1 MQFSENFG
9 LKNIMILVDLN
20 QVMISN
26 LMGQLYSSKTNEV
39 DEDLLRHMV
48 LNGIRSYR
56 NKFSEEYGELVIC
69 CDDTN
74 NWRKDSFPYYKAHR
88 KTNRDES
95 DLDWPNIFNC
105 LNNIRDEL
113 KEFFPYKHI
122 RVNRCEA
129 DDIIGTICHTEGVAL
144 GDGKEKILVLSGDKD
159 FIQLHGPNVKQ
170 YNPVLN
176 KFVGKGEDPVIYIK
190 EHILKGDRS
199 DGVPNVLSD
208 DNVFIEGRRQ
218 RPLSK
223 KKIDAWVNEVFM
235 TFTEEEQKN
244 YSRNRRL
251 IDLSCIPPELEEKI
265 INEFIDAKVASRD
278 KILNYFITKKLKTLI
293 EVIDEF

>member
-1 MQFSENFG
+1 
-9 LKNIMILVDLN
+9 
-20 QVMISN
+20 MISN
-26 LMGQLYSSKTNEV
+26 LMVQINGRNAVELS
-39 DEDLLRHMV
+39 EDLVRHMV
-48 LNGIRSYR
+48 LNSLRGH
-56 NKFSEEYGELVIC
+56 NKKFRKEYGEMVIA
-69 CDDTN
+69 CDSKN
-74 NWRKDSFPYYKAHR
+74 VWRREVFPNYKAGR
-88 KTNRDES
+88 KATREKSEHDWDTIFSMLHTIKDE
-95 DLDWPNIFNC
+95 
-105 LNNIRDEL
+105 IRSFL
-113 KEFFPYKHI
+113 PYKVI
-122 RVNRCEA
+122 ELETAEA
-129 DDIIGTICHTEGVAL
+129 DDIIAT
-144 GDGKEKILVLSGDKD
+144 LVKRTQNEVGPNHKKKVLILSGDKD

-199 DGVPNVLSD
+199 DGIPNVLSD

-223 KKIDAWVNEVFM
+223 KKIESWVNEVFM
-235 TFTEEEQKN
+235 TFTEEEQNN
-244 YSRNRRL
+244 YNRNRKL

-265 INEFIDAKVASRD
+265 INEFIDVKVASRD